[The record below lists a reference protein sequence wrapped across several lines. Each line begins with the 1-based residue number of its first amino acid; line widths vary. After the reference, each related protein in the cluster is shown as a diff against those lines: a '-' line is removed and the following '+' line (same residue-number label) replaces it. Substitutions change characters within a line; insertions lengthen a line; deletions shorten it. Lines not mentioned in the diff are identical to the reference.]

1 MFVEL
6 ENYYY
11 YITVTNENYEQ
22 PAKPE
27 SSDEGIIKGMYRL
40 IKNKEHQVI
49 LLGSG
54 SILNESVKAVEILS
68 SAGIAAE
75 VWSVT
80 SFNMLRKDGIDKQR
94 FNELNPDLLS
104 KVSYVEEC
112 LSNESI
118 PVIASTDYM
127 RAYPEQIRSYIKAP
141 FYTLGTDGYG
151 RSDSREKLREF
162 FEIDANNIA
171 RMAAYALFKK
181 GSMTKTE
188 INKIY
193 KKFKVNPVKPNPW
206 EV

>member
-27 SSDEGIIKGMYRL
+27 SSDQGIIKGMYRL

-54 SILNESVKAVEILS
+54 SILNESIKAVEILS
-68 SAGIAAE
+68 SIGIAAE

-94 FNELNPDLLS
+94 FNELNPGAIS

-112 LSNESI
+112 LCDES
-118 PVIASTDYM
+118 VHNQA
-127 RAYPEQIRSYIKAP
+127 
-141 FYTLGTDGYG
+141 
-151 RSDSREKLREF
+151 
-162 FEIDANNIA
+162 
-171 RMAAYALFKK
+171 
-181 GSMTKTE
+181 
-188 INKIY
+188 
-193 KKFKVNPVKPNPW
+193 
-206 EV
+206 